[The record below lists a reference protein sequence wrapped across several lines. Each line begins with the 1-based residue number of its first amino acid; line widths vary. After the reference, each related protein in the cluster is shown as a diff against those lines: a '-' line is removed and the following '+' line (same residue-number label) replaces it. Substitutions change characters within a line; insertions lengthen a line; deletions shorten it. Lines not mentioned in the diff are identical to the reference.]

1 MSGFIET
8 FRGVVAPWE
17 CDEFGHM
24 NVQFY
29 NARMSDGFW
38 QLLIAMG
45 LGPKVRR
52 EKKLGVVALDG
63 QTTYAREVRA
73 GELIRVESGILRV
86 GEKSI
91 QLAHRL
97 LAGAPGQVAMT
108 SHVKSVCFDLEARRS
123 APFPPEVRERITGL
137 IVPTEPGSRETGE

>member
-45 LGPKVRR
+45 LGPAMRR

-73 GELIRVESGILRV
+73 GELIRVESGVLQV

-91 QLAHRL
+91 HLAHRL
-97 LAGAPGQVAMT
+97 LNGETGEVAMT
-108 SHVKSVCFDLEARRS
+108 SRVKSVCFDLAARRS
-123 APFPPEVRERITGL
+123 APFPPEIRERITQLL
-137 IVPTEPGSRETGE
+137 IPAEPSSKETGE